1 MQNKIKK
8 KIKRLDKPAK
18 IDVQSIFSEDSL
30 EFNSY
35 EDEREVIADLLY
47 SHDKKF
53 LTTMKESKYD

>member
-8 KIKRLDKPAK
+8 KPKNIPKESK

-30 EFNSY
+30 EYNSY

-47 SHDKKF
+47 LQNSPNLKK
-53 LTTMKESKYD
+53 ERYYE